1 MILGWGEGIQIDRI
15 LLLDTYF
22 ISRTNLTCFQK
33 ERKLLQNKR
42 LDLDA
47 AKTRLKKAK
56 VAEARAAV
64 SSILN
69 MYITFTLIHNKS
81 DFLVRFP
88 VLASCHPF
96 FFFFLDEI
104 IY

>member
-1 MILGWGEGIQIDRI
+1 M
-15 LLLDTYF
+15 
-22 ISRTNLTCFQK
+22 
-33 ERKLLQNKR
+33 
-42 LDLDA
+42 DA

-64 SSILN
+64 SSSLN
-69 MYITFTLIHNKS
+69 MSVTFTLVINKS

-96 FFFFLDEI
+96 FFSRWDNLLEMCHKEMEVNCWSR
-104 IY
+104 Y